1 MTAIR
6 RKFLNLTIALI
17 DTGSTRPVRSFSI
30 APTQAS
36 YVRSQA

>member
-17 DTGSTRPVRSFSI
+17 DTGPTRLVCSFTL
-30 APTQAS
+30 ALTQAS